1 VVNGAEERHTEGAYY
16 LEWREG
22 TKRVRVSLGKDAQD
36 ATARRLR
43 KEAELNA
50 NNHGVSVTPTPSKN
64 GHRQLSVAISEWL
77 AEIKLTKKPKT
88 LAAYTNGLEYFAE
101 SCTKQFVEDVE
112 RRDLLAFTAYLR
124 DKKELAPQTCHNRFR
139 YVVSSRSG
147 ATFVVLHRRTTGRS
161 SWTKNLKFMRRKN

>member
-1 VVNGAEERHTEGAYY
+1 PNESQPHQANQHTSRDEELPGGALCQWPGQTGYGVVNGAEERHTEGAYY

-77 AEIKLTKKPKT
+77 AEIKPDEEAQT

-124 DKKELAPQTCHNRFR
+124 D
-139 YVVSSRSG
+139 
-147 ATFVVLHRRTTGRS
+147 
-161 SWTKNLKFMRRKN
+161 

>member
-124 DKKELAPQTCHNRFR
+124 DKKSWHHKRATTASATLCPPE
-139 YVVSSRSG
+139 VVQHSWSCTEERPAAVRG
-147 ATFVVLHRRTTGRS
+147 RRT
-161 SWTKNLKFMRRKN
+161 